1 MIEIN
6 FLSKRN
12 QTLSV
17 QQQKDK
23 RLSRWSLI
31 AFVIVMVCFTFV
43 FAINLYLGYRV
54 KKVEAQTDAAKK
66 QINSEREL
74 EASYLFFVN
83 KLIIIRELFDQRAD
97 KQVAMNYFS
106 ELFGPEVT
114 ISGLNFNMEK
124 GILSLQLTSPH
135 VFVLENALATLDRPE
150 VREQFVSLAKSNLTR
165 RDDGRYNF
173 TLTLSLNDES
183 QAISVEEEY

>member
-6 FLSKRN
+6 FLSRLN

-23 RLSRWSLI
+23 RLSRW
-31 AFVIVMVCFTFV
+31 AFGAFMVVMVCFVFV

-54 KKVEAQTDAAKK
+54 KRVEAQTEAAKK
-66 QINSEREL
+66 QIDSEREL

-83 KLIIIRELFDQRAD
+83 KLVIIRELFDQRAD

-124 GILSLQLTSPH
+124 GILALQLASPH
-135 VFVLENALATLDRPE
+135 VFVLENAFNTLDQSD
-150 VREQFVSLAKSNLTR
+150 VREQFVSLTKSNLTR
-165 RDDGRYNF
+165 QDNGQYNF
-173 TLTLSLNDES
+173 TLTLSLNDDS

>member
-6 FLSKRN
+6 FLSKQN
-12 QTLSV
+12 QTLSA

-54 KKVEAQTDAAKK
+54 KKVEAQADAAKK
-66 QINSEREL
+66 QIDSEHEL

-83 KLIIIRELFDQRAD
+83 KLVIIRELFDQRAD

>member
-135 VFVLENALATLDRPE
+135 VFVLENALVTLDRPD
-150 VREQFVSLAKSNLTR
+150 VREQFVSLSKSNLTR